1 MDYGHRRT
9 LAFGANVRSF
19 VMGVGMAA
27 RTQTAEKKITG
38 LAQGDPVVLETLT
51 HMTEGTLER
60 SGLDEK
66 TFMLVRIAAL
76 VASDAA
82 PVSYLANLGVAAE
95 AGITL
100 DQVVG
105 TMVAVAPVVGTAR
118 ITSAASNMTRGGVL
132 GERLGELARET
143 E

>member
-1 MDYGHRRT
+1 
-9 LAFGANVRSF
+9 
-19 VMGVGMAA
+19 MAK
-27 RTQTAEKKITG
+27 TQTAEKKITG

-95 AGITL
+95 AGVTL
-100 DQVVG
+100 DQVLG

-118 ITSAASNMTRGGVL
+118 ITAAASNMTRGGVL

>member
-1 MDYGHRRT
+1 MDHRHPSALRQLRGHS
-9 LAFGANVRSF
+9 VI
-19 VMGVGMAA
+19 GVGVAK
-27 RTQTAEKKITG
+27 TQTAEQKISG

-51 HMTEGTLER
+51 QMTKGSLER
-60 SGLDEK
+60 SGLDAK
-66 TFMLVRIAAL
+66 TFMLVRMAAL

-95 AGITL
+95 AGVTL

-118 ITSAASNMTRGGVL
+118 ITSAASNMARGGVL
-132 GERLGELARET
+132 GERLGELAD
-143 E
+143 

>member
-1 MDYGHRRT
+1 
-9 LAFGANVRSF
+9 VI
-19 VMGVGMAA
+19 GVAVA
-27 RTQTAEKKITG
+27 KTQTAEQKISG

-51 HMTEGTLER
+51 QMTKGSLER
-60 SGLDEK
+60 SGLDAK
-66 TFMLVRIAAL
+66 TFMLVRMAAL

-95 AGITL
+95 AGVTL

-118 ITSAASNMTRGGVL
+118 ITSAASNMARGGVL
-132 GERLGELARET
+132 GERLGELADDIE
-143 E
+143 

>member
-1 MDYGHRRT
+1 
-9 LAFGANVRSF
+9 
-19 VMGVGMAA
+19 MAK
-27 RTQTAEKKITG
+27 TKNAEQSITG
-38 LAQGDPVVLETLT
+38 LAQGDPDILETLT
-51 HMTEGTLER
+51 RMTEGTLER

-82 PVSYLANLGVAAE
+82 PVSYLANLGIAAE
-95 AGITL
+95 TGLNL

-118 ITSAASNMTRGGVL
+118 ITSAASNMTRAGVL
-132 GERLGELARET
+132 GEKLREADLASAR
-143 E
+143 

>member
-1 MDYGHRRT
+1 
-9 LAFGANVRSF
+9 
-19 VMGVGMAA
+19 MAK
-27 RTQTAEKKITG
+27 TQTAEQSIAG
-38 LAQGDPVVLETLT
+38 LAQGDPDVLETVT
-51 HMTEGTLER
+51 RMTEGTLER

-66 TFMLVRIAAL
+66 TFMLVRVAAL

-118 ITSAASNMTRGGVL
+118 ITAAASNMARAGVL
-132 GERLGELARET
+132 GESLGELVDEI